1 MIKKTYRGDRWVLKF
16 TNLHLITRIVI
27 RDFFHV
33 VATVSWSN
41 AGLLVWREQSVV
53 DRDSG
58 KKQAAADYA
67 DQRFQATDKETVKVG
82 DTVPLE
88 RYSRISKRDST
99 YLPEPHQITKR
110 DGDQVVI
117 QVPDGIS
124 IRQNMRATKPFS
136 PSTSSTAT
144 LTASSTETS
153 ESQQEASSTAQ
164 TSGEPPVSP
173 MGCRPQRV
181 RNSPAWL
188 SDYAQP

>member
-1 MIKKTYRGDRWVLKF
+1 MKKTYRGDRWVLKF

-53 DRDSG
+53 DRDSE

-67 DQRFQATDKETVKVG
+67 DQRFQATDQET
-82 DTVPLE
+82 
-88 RYSRISKRDST
+88 IRD
-99 YLPEPHQITKR
+99 PEPLQITKR

-124 IRQNMRATKPFS
+124 IHQNIGATKPFS

-144 LTASSTETS
+144 LTATSTETS

-188 SDYAQP
+188 SDYVQP